1 MSFSDI
7 LPLIQRV
14 FLILLVVI
22 VIALP
27 RLILNRHYA
36 NHIHTLK
43 TAPVM
48 PTAVV
53 FGAGLHRDGQPT
65 TVLAD
70 RVATAAALYHQG
82 KVSRILMSGTV
93 RGSDYDEPSAMR
105 SLALKI
111 GVPAEDIL
119 VDMGGNRTLYTCLR
133 ARQIFGVE
141 QALLVSQRFHLPRA
155 LVICDASGV
164 SAVGVAADLH
174 SYRFQLFWELREIP
188 ATLRAIWDA
197 YFHKPSTIDINSQ
210 DSINLKDG
218 RTNGS

>member
-1 MSFSDI
+1 MSLGDI
-7 LPLIQRV
+7 LPLLQRV
-14 FLILLVVI
+14 FLISLVVI
-22 VIALP
+22 VLALP
-27 RLILNRHYA
+27 RLILSLRYA

-43 TAPVM
+43 SAPVM

-53 FGAGLHRDGQPT
+53 FGAGLRRDGQPT

-93 RGSDYDEPSAMR
+93 RGSDYNEPSSMR

-119 VDMGGNRTLYTCLR
+119 VDSGGNRTLHTCLR
-133 ARQIFGVE
+133 ARQIFGVD
-141 QALLVSQRFHLPRA
+141 QALLISQRFHLPRA

-174 SYRFQLFWELREIP
+174 PYRFQFFWELREIP

-197 YFHKPSTIDINSQ
+197 YFRKPSKIDLNTQES
-210 DSINLKDG
+210 NNPK
-218 RTNGS
+218 

>member
-1 MSFSDI
+1 MSLGDI
-7 LPLIQRV
+7 LPLLRRV
-14 FLILLVVI
+14 FLILLVII
-22 VIALP
+22 VLALP
-27 RLILNRHYA
+27 RLILSLRYA

-43 TAPVM
+43 SAPVM

-53 FGAGLHRDGQPT
+53 FGAGLRRDGQPT

-93 RGSDYDEPSAMR
+93 RGSGYDEPSAMR

-111 GVPAEDIL
+111 GVPADDIL
-119 VDMGGNRTLYTCLR
+119 VDSGGNRTLYTCLR

-141 QALLVSQRFHLPRA
+141 QALLISQRFHLPRA

-164 SAVGVAADLH
+164 SAMGVAADLH
-174 SYRFQLFWELREIP
+174 PYRFQFFWELREIP

-197 YFHKPSTIDINSQ
+197 YFRKPKIEFNT
-210 DSINLKDG
+210 
-218 RTNGS
+218 

>member
-1 MSFSDI
+1 MSLGDI
-7 LPLIQRV
+7 LPLIQRF
-14 FLILLVVI
+14 FLVSLVVI
-22 VIALP
+22 VLAIP
-27 RLILNRHYA
+27 RLVLSLHYA
-36 NHIHTLK
+36 DHIHTLK

-70 RVATAAALYHQG
+70 RVTTAAALYHQG
-82 KVSRILMSGTV
+82 KVKRILMSGTV

-111 GVPAEDIL
+111 GVPVEDIL
-119 VDMGGNRTLYTCLR
+119 IDTGGNRTLHTCLR

-155 LVICDASGV
+155 LVICDASGL

-174 SYRFQLFWELREIP
+174 PYRFQLLWELREIP

-197 YFHKPSTIDINSQ
+197 YFRRRS
-210 DSINLKDG
+210 
-218 RTNGS
+218 RNGLNI

>member
-1 MSFSDI
+1 MSLGYI
-7 LPLIQRV
+7 LPLLRRV
-14 FLILLVVI
+14 FLILLVII
-22 VIALP
+22 VLALP
-27 RLILNRHYA
+27 RLILSLRYA

-43 TAPVM
+43 SAPVM

-53 FGAGLHRDGQPT
+53 FGAGLSRDGQPS

-119 VDMGGNRTLYTCLR
+119 VDSGGNRTLYTCLR

-141 QALLVSQRFHLPRA
+141 QALLISQQFHLPRA

-164 SAVGVAADLH
+164 SAMGVAADLH
-174 SYRFQLFWELREIP
+174 PYRFQFFWELREIP

-197 YFHKPSTIDINSQ
+197 YFHKPKIE
-210 DSINLKDG
+210 LK
-218 RTNGS
+218 T